1 MLRLV
6 CTICHECIVGRDTIE
21 AHVAEHKSVGDA
33 VQVWWAVPNGLVL
46 RPVIAASA
54 NHARSTILRE
64 QDRLRPSDP
73 AKTRCS
79 TRRGLAL
86 IASSLP
92 RRFHQNILREDRR

>member
-46 RPVIAASA
+46 RPIIAY
-54 NHARSTILRE
+54 RE
-64 QDRLRPSDP
+64 GNS
-73 AKTRCS
+73 
-79 TRRGLAL
+79 
-86 IASSLP
+86 
-92 RRFHQNILREDRR
+92 QNDIKEGRQ

>member
-46 RPVIAASA
+46 RPSSRTAKVI
-54 NHARSTILRE
+54 L
-64 QDRLRPSDP
+64 
-73 AKTRCS
+73 KTTS
-79 TRRGLAL
+79 RRAD
-86 IASSLP
+86 
-92 RRFHQNILREDRR
+92 NDRRNLRQEEHR